1 MVILGLLLVVLGGLA
16 IACGLFATEIDGT
29 KLQFLGQDIGP
40 AALFLIGVGSA
51 VAIWWGLWIFKS
63 GSKRSWARRKEQKR
77 LEDLSQKLDSVD
89 ANRRMDVDREES
101 RAPPTLWGGARA
113 APLLP
118 PPRPHPP
125 PPPPGPARHGP
136 RLRRGPLG
144 PAP

>member
-63 GSKRSWARRKEQKR
+63 GTKRSWARRKEQKR
-77 LEDLSQKLDSVD
+77 LQDLSQKLDSVD
-89 ANRRMDVDREES
+89 EQRRMDVDEHEEKD
-101 RAPPTLWGGARA
+101 
-113 APLLP
+113 
-118 PPRPHPP
+118 RPS
-125 PPPPGPARHGP
+125 
-136 RLRRGPLG
+136 L
-144 PAP
+144 